1 MNGAESL
8 VRTLVRA
15 GVDVCFANPGTSEM
29 HFVAALDRVPEM
41 RGVLCLFEGVAT
53 GMADGFGRM
62 AERPAATLLH
72 LGTGLANGCANLHNA
87 RKAYTP
93 IVNIVGDH
101 TRAHLQYPSAFV
113 SDVAAIA
120 RPFSDWVRVAESSL
134 TLSVDAALAV
144 AAARS
149 PPGQIATLI
158 VPADTAWNPAET
170 VAEPVEPSA
179 AVPVDAQTLERI
191 AGILESGRKVGLLLR
206 GPALSLR
213 ALKAAARIAAHTG
226 ARLLCERLTT
236 RTARGA
242 GRVRLEQIPYR
253 AEEAAEFLRNLD
265 ALIAVCSQPP
275 VSTFAYPGKPSWLL
289 SPNTTLAYLAHPHED
304 GVAALEALANRIGA
318 LRDAAPM
325 AAEERPSLPRGA
337 LDQFTIGASVARHL
351 PEGAIISDESVSNS
365 AGSYLATRG
374 AAPHDWLT
382 NTGGAIGQ
390 GLPAAAGAAVAC
402 PDRKVVCLLADGGA
416 MYTLQALWTLARER
430 LDVTVVLFA
439 NRSYAILQME
449 LARVGATGEHRAR
462 TLLEL
467 DRPDPRWT
475 RLAEG
480 MGVEASR
487 AESTEQF
494 DAQFAEAMRTRG
506 PRLIEAVL

>member
-8 VRTLVRA
+8 VRTLVRS

-53 GMADGFGRM
+53 GMADGYGRM

-87 RKAYTP
+87 RKGWTP
-93 IVNIVGDH
+93 IVNLVGDH

-113 SDVAAIA
+113 CDVAAA
-120 RPFSDWVRVAESSL
+120 AEPFSDWVRVAESAL

-149 PPGQIATLI
+149 PPGRIATLI
-158 VPADTAWNPAET
+158 VPADTAWNPAERI
-170 VAEPVEPSA
+170 AEPIAPLA
-179 AVPVDAQTLERI
+179 AARVGAETLERV
-191 AGILESGRKVGLLLR
+191 AGLVSSGRKTALLLR
-206 GPALSLR
+206 GAALTER
-213 ALKAAARIAAHTG
+213 ALKAAGRIAARTG

-236 RTARGA
+236 RVPRGA
-242 GRVRLEQIPYR
+242 GRIRLEQIPYR
-253 AEEAAEFLRNLD
+253 AEEAAEFLRGLD
-265 ALIAVCSQPP
+265 ALVSVCSQPP
-275 VSTFAYPGKPSWLL
+275 VATFAYPGKPSWLL
-289 SPNTTLAYLAHPHED
+289 AANTTLAYLAHPHED
-304 GVAALEALANRIGA
+304 GVTALEELAER
-318 LRDAAPM
+318 LRAPRELP
-325 AAEERPSLPRGA
+325 AIPADERPAMPRGA

-374 AAPHDWLT
+374 AAPHDFLT

-402 PDRKVVCLLADGGA
+402 PQRKVLCLLADGGA
-416 MYTLQALWTLARER
+416 MYTLQALWTLAREK

-449 LARVGATGEHRAR
+449 LARVGATSEHRAR
-462 TLLEL
+462 SLLAL
-467 DRPDPRWT
+467 DQPDPSWT

-487 AESTEQF
+487 SENAEEF
-494 DAQFAEAMRTRG
+494 DDQLADAMRRRG